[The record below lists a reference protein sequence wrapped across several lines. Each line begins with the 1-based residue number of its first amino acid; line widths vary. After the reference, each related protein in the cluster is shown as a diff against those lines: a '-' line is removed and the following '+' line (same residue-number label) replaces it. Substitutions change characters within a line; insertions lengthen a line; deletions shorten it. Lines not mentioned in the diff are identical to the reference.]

1 MAMAAVELRGL
12 SKRYPNGLLALE
24 PLDLNIEAGS
34 FVAVIGSSGAGK
46 STLIRLINGLESA
59 TSGSVTVDG
68 IPLRAGT
75 LRRIRSRVGMVF
87 QQFNLVGRLS
97 VVTNV
102 LTGRLAQRSTLGSL
116 FHVFRRE
123 DLEIAHAAL
132 ARVGLVDKAW
142 ERADRLSG
150 GQQQRV
156 GAARALAQQPRL
168 ILADEPVA
176 SLDPVTAIEIMDLL
190 QDINRRDGI
199 TLVVSLHQVDLV
211 RRYAGRVLGLNTGR
225 LVYDGPTGGL
235 TEAVLRDIY
244 QRPSRVGPTV
254 EGMRGAALSDA

>member
-1 MAMAAVELRGL
+1 
-12 SKRYPNGLLALE
+12 
-24 PLDLNIEAGS
+24 
-34 FVAVIGSSGAGK
+34 
-46 STLIRLINGLESA
+46 
-59 TSGSVTVDG
+59 VTVDG
-68 IPLRAGT
+68 IRLRANT

-102 LTGRLAQRSTLGSL
+102 LTGRLAQRSTVASL
-116 FHVFRRE
+116 FHLFRRE
-123 DLEIAHAAL
+123 DLEIAHSVL
-132 ARVGLVDKAW
+132 ERVGLVEKAW

-211 RRYAGRVLGLNTGR
+211 RRYAGRVLGLHSGR
-225 LVYDGPTGGL
+225 LVYDGPASGL
-235 TEAVLRDIY
+235 TEALLRDIY
-244 QRPSRVGPTV
+244 QRPSPVGQTV
-254 EGMRGAALSDA
+254 EAMRGPALSDT

>member
-1 MAMAAVELRGL
+1 MAAVELRGL

-24 PLDLNIEAGS
+24 PLDLDIEAGA
-34 FVAVIGSSGAGK
+34 FVAVMGPSGAGK

-68 IPLRAGT
+68 IELRAGT

-97 VVTNV
+97 VITNI

-116 FHVFRRE
+116 FHLFRRE
-123 DLEIAHAAL
+123 DLEIAHAVL

-156 GAARALAQQPRL
+156 GTARALAQQPRL
-168 ILADEPVA
+168 ILV
-176 SLDPVTAIEIMDLL
+176 
-190 QDINRRDGI
+190 Q
-199 TLVVSLHQVDLV
+199 
-211 RRYAGRVLGLNTGR
+211 RYAGRVLGLNAGR
-225 LVYDGPTGGL
+225 LVYDGPASGL
-235 TEAVLRDIY
+235 TEAVLLDIY
-244 QRPSRVGPTV
+244 QRPSTAGPNL
-254 EGMRGAALSDA
+254 EAARSAALSDA

>member
-1 MAMAAVELRGL
+1 
-12 SKRYPNGLLALE
+12 
-24 PLDLNIEAGS
+24 
-34 FVAVIGSSGAGK
+34 
-46 STLIRLINGLESA
+46 
-59 TSGSVTVDG
+59 
-68 IPLRAGT
+68 
-75 LRRIRSRVGMVF
+75 MVF

>member
-12 SKRYPNGLLALE
+12 SKRYPNGLLALA
-24 PLDLNIEAGS
+24 PLDLDIEAGS

-156 GAARALAQQPRL
+156 GAARALAAA
-168 ILADEPVA
+168 ADPGRRA
-176 SLDPVTAIEIMDLL
+176 HRRARH
-190 QDINRRDGI
+190 QD
-199 TLVVSLHQVDLV
+199 Q
-211 RRYAGRVLGLNTGR
+211 
-225 LVYDGPTGGL
+225 
-235 TEAVLRDIY
+235 
-244 QRPSRVGPTV
+244 
-254 EGMRGAALSDA
+254 